1 MVCAPKSRNPET
13 CPYVYRTDC
22 NLPQDALVE
31 LYTTVGW
38 TAYTALERRAD
49 LARAIENS
57 SYVITAWHDELLVG
71 LARCLSDDVAI
82 VYIQDVLVRPQ
93 YQRQGLGTHLIEACL
108 ARYQHVRMCVL
119 LTDTD
124 PGTARFYERLGFS
137 STCQPTTGSLDAFV
151 RLRDPNPR

>member
-1 MVCAPKSRNPET
+1 MPLSDIRYQSR
-13 CPYVYRTDC
+13 RDI
-22 NLPQDALVE
+22 ALEE
-31 LYTTVGW
+31 LIGLYDSVGW
-38 TAYTALERRAD
+38 CAYTASELGAGLEH
-49 LARAIENS
+49 AISHS

-151 RLRDPNPR
+151 RLRDHNPR